1 MRYRAMKRIAVP
13 LVLVALAVSAA
24 QAVAQPV
31 ATPVPSATV
40 PATGIVPGGIPS
52 GVLNNP
58 YVQSV
63 LQAIGGVGQT
73 TNGPTAIGSVTYFK
87 HFNLQLQTAPNVYRQ
102 IYLHQGTIINP
113 RGATIQNGQRLDVSG
128 QPQADGSLA
137 ANEITI
143 R

>member
-1 MRYRAMKRIAVP
+1 MKRITVP
-13 LVLVALAVSAA
+13 LILAALAVSSA

-87 HFNLQLQTAPNVYRQ
+87 RFNLQLQTAPNVYRQ

>member
-1 MRYRAMKRIAVP
+1 MKRIAVAAAP
-13 LVLVALAVSAA
+13 LALAASLLCRGE
-24 QAVAQPV
+24 AVAQ
-31 ATPVPSATV
+31 TV
-40 PATGIVPGGIPS
+40 PAIPPGVI
-52 GVLNNP
+52 NNP

-87 HFNLQLQTAPNVYRQ
+87 RFNLQLQTAPNVYRQ
-102 IYLHQGTIINP
+102 VYLHQGTIINP